1 MFQAVLRMDSRRK
14 EEVEDVV
21 IQALGHRE
29 RRNIL
34 KIIHSAEDGASYS
47 EILGELGLNT
57 GRMNY
62 HLRQLEG
69 LIERNEERRYHLTPL
84 GARSLGVLGSIAE
97 GLNGGY
103 EPYLSAARF
112 SQAGSIHPT
121 VTGIIWIGIAFDL
134 LFVLIW
140 GYIGSLA
147 YTEGGPAI
155 IVVVSSILFV
165 LGLIGLSGLIRAL
178 RTAPEFVRKLERK
191 LGVS

>member
-1 MFQAVLRMDSRRK
+1 LVSRMR
-14 EEVEDVV
+14 EEVEDVI

-34 KIIHSAEDGASYS
+34 KIVHSAENGASYS

-69 LIERNEERRYHLTPL
+69 LIERDDQRRYRLTPL
-84 GARSLGVLGSIAE
+84 GERSLGILGSMAN
-97 GLNGGY
+97 GLNGDF
-103 EPYLSAARF
+103 EPYLNAARF
-112 SQAGSIHPT
+112 SQDGSIHPT
-121 VTGIIWIGIAFDL
+121 VTGVLWFFMAFDL

-140 GYIGSLA
+140 GYIGSLL

-165 LGLIGLSGLIRAL
+165 LGLMGLGGLIRAL
-178 RTAPEFVRKLERK
+178 RTAPAFVRKLERK